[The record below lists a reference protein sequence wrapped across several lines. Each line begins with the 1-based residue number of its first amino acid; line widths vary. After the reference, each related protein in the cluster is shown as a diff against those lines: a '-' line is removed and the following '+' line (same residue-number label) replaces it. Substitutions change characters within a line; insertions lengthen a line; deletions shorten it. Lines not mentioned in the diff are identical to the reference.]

1 MPFLPASGAISIND
15 LNTFFTGSG
24 TAMSNFYR
32 GGGRVPSTKT
42 TTTTTREPASG
53 FFYGEQTYGWQIAST
68 FVGSPNVWIRWD
80 GTFVASAIPFPG
92 TSYTIGNTTY
102 YQGPTLE
109 SFENKNQ
116 PHGVTVNI
124 YNIYREV
131 TTTNTVNINT
141 GIPTSGQISLNQFYG
156 AEVP

>member
-1 MPFLPASGAISIND
+1 MPFLPASGVISIND

-42 TTTTTREPASG
+42 VVTREPASG
-53 FFYGEQTYGWQIAST
+53 FLYGEQTYGWQFPSSFFGT
-68 FVGSPNVWIRWD
+68 PNIWIRWD
-80 GTFVASAIPFPG
+80 GVFVADSIPSPG
-92 TSYTIGNTTY
+92 TSYTIGNITY
-102 YQGPTLE
+102 YRGPDVMA
-109 SFENKNQ
+109 FGNDNQ
-116 PHGVTVNI
+116 PHGQKVDI
-124 YNIYREV
+124 FNIYREV
-131 TTTNTVNINT
+131 TTTPNINT